1 MLARLEKR
9 AEAPVV
15 ICTAFVGVCVYQRA
29 RLEELSG
36 PREHQCLRAL
46 RQEHVFQEEVR
57 VPSTHT
63 RGKRHVLVHLGTWY
77 FPALSRTML
86 ALE

>member
-46 RQEHVFQEEVR
+46 RQEHVF
-57 VPSTHT
+57 
-63 RGKRHVLVHLGTWY
+63 
-77 FPALSRTML
+77 
-86 ALE
+86 